1 MKNIIDF
8 FFCLGYWLFVG
19 SFGFN
24 IDILVINLINFSVV
38 LGVLVF
44 FGKGVCVSCLF

>member
-1 MKNIIDF
+1 MKNVIYF
-8 FFCLGYWLFVG
+8 FVFLVYWLFVG

-24 IDILVINLINFSVV
+24 IDILVINLINLIVV
-38 LGVLVF
+38 VGVLIF